1 MFTRLFQV
9 LPWRAFRCLG
19 GDVRG
24 ILLCFAIIA
33 AALISDRKAL
43 DFRVYSAITRSVL
56 LSDTS
61 QLDRLPERE
70 VPASSSLWNGNPLY
84 GDESGLD
91 NPWWYR
97 YPPAFMFAVVP
108 FAALPYGVAV
118 FAWAA
123 FKGLVLAILL
133 KALAGRLREH
143 GRVPRWLLFYAT
155 VGVFLYLDFW
165 WANVQ
170 SLIFAL
176 TAAALLWLET
186 RPAAAAS
193 ALGAAIAFKVWPL
206 AFVPYL
212 AALGRW
218 RVAGLALLIAGAVT
232 VAPIAYF
239 GWPDFGN
246 LMRDWFRQ
254 EHGIATAHGAI
265 SGQSQSLLDI
275 LSRHLTEKED
285 GPRAG
290 RYPDVSWLDLS
301 DDQVHKLWLGLTAA
315 GGLALL
321 WLIRRAPPD
330 RWLELHGVAFC
341 ALSLFAPYTTLVHAV
356 FLVWP
361 ALIASGDPPGLPA
374 SVRWLRYGAVLPTAS
389 WLLTGNAGTW
399 PLIWSVLIASD
410 RAPWLLTGH
419 AWARFGNTLG
429 MYALP
434 AAFLGVALSVSIL
447 RASGRSWRP
456 RAGAAAD
463 SQPAGGKDQ

>member
-1 MFTRLFQV
+1 MDSAQFTARLFRV
-9 LPWRAFRCLG
+9 LPWRAFRCPG

-33 AALISDRKAL
+33 AALVSDRRAL
-43 DFRVYSAITRSVL
+43 DFRGYSAITRSVL
-56 LSDTS
+56 WRDTS
-61 QLDRLPERE
+61 QLDRLPERG
-70 VPASSSLWNGNPLY
+70 VPSSSSLWNGNPLY
-84 GDESGLD
+84 GDEAGL
-91 NPWWYR
+91 NYPMWYR
-97 YPPAFMFAVVP
+97 YPPAFLFAVVP

-123 FKGLVLAILL
+123 LKSLALAILL
-133 KALAGRLREH
+133 TALAGRLRER
-143 GRVPRWLLFYAT
+143 GRVPRWLLFSAT
-155 VGVFLYLDFW
+155 VGVFLYLDFR

-176 TAAALLWLET
+176 TAAALLWVET

-232 VAPIAYF
+232 VAPMAYF

-246 LMRDWFRQ
+246 VMRDWFRQ
-254 EHGIATAHGAI
+254 EQGVATTHEAI
-265 SGQSQSLLDI
+265 SGQSQSLLGV

-285 GPRAG
+285 GPWADH
-290 RYPDVSWLDLS
+290 YPDVNWLDLPS
-301 DDQVHKLWLGLTAA
+301 EQVRGLWLGLTVA

-321 WLIRRAPPD
+321 WLIRRTPPE

-341 ALSLFAPYTTLVHAV
+341 AIALFEPYTTKVQAV

-361 ALIASGDPPGLPA
+361 ALIASGGPPGLPP
-374 SVRWLRYGAVLPTAS
+374 SVRWLPYGAVLPTA
-389 WLLTGNAGTW
+389 
-399 PLIWSVLIASD
+399 
-410 RAPWLLTGH
+410 WLLTGH
-419 AWARFGNTLG
+419 AWARFGETLG

-447 RASGRSWRP
+447 RANSRSRRP
-456 RAGAAAD
+456 RAVAAED
-463 SQPAGGKDQ
+463 CHPAGGKDK